1 MIFILT
7 LKRKDSF
14 KLKIVQ
20 KNTTEV
26 LRLLYFFI
34 IYIISKNYRISS
46 ISDGADIFI
55 FVCVLCAI
63 LRYSI
68 ALLKCRCE
76 FSLTSAAAVLPTLPI
91 AEPHKTLSPTATL
104 FESARFE

>member
-7 LKRKDSF
+7 LKRKDNF
-14 KLKIVQ
+14 ELKTHKKYNRGLESV
-20 KNTTEV
+20 V
-26 LRLLYFFI
+26 FFI
-34 IYIISKNYRISS
+34 IYITSKNYRISS

-55 FVCVLCAI
+55 FVCVFCAI

>member
-7 LKRKDSF
+7 LKRKDNF
-14 KLKIVQ
+14 ELKTHKKYNRGLESV
-20 KNTTEV
+20 V
-26 LRLLYFFI
+26 FFI
-34 IYIISKNYRISS
+34 IYITSKNYRISS

-76 FSLTSAAAVLPTLPI
+76 FSLTAAAAVLPTLPI

>member
-7 LKRKDSF
+7 LKRKDNF
-14 KLKIVQ
+14 ELKTHKKYNRGLESV
-20 KNTTEV
+20 V
-26 LRLLYFFI
+26 FFI
-34 IYIISKNYRISS
+34 IYITSKNYRISS

-55 FVCVLCAI
+55 FVCFLCAI

-68 ALLKCRCE
+68 ALLKCKFE

-91 AEPHKTLSPTATL
+91 AELHKTLSPTATL
-104 FESARFE
+104 FELARFE